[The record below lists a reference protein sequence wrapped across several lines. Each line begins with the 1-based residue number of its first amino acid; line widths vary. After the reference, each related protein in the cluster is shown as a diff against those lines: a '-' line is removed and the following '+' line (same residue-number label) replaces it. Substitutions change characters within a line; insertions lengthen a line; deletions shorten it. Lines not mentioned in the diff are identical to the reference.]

1 MAEPA
6 VSPELLVTLTAA
18 LENLRTACRLP
29 SGRVEGSA
37 HEVLSLANLE
47 INLHSPSQP
56 TPRAQALPLDSRD
69 PRGHPE
75 TFRSC
80 LHPSVGLHVAVTFWQ
95 MVFFLHFLTSVA

>member
-1 MAEPA
+1 MPL
-6 VSPELLVTLTAA
+6 VSLLLLV
-18 LENLRTACRLP
+18 
-29 SGRVEGSA
+29 V

-47 INLHSPSQP
+47 INSPSPSQP

-80 LHPSVGLHVAVTFWQ
+80 LHPSVGLHVAVTFGFLG
-95 MVFFLHFLTSVA
+95 VFLHFLTFVA